1 MSRDFIEVRG
11 AEEHNLKDVDVE
23 VPREELTVVTGLSGS
38 GKSSL
43 AFETIYAEGQRRYIE
58 SLSAYARNFLGQM
71 DKPQVENVEGLSPA
85 ISIDQKNAA
94 NNPRSTVGTVTE
106 LHDYLRLLYARVG
119 TPHCPECG
127 REVDDQSAQQM
138 VRRLLEAPEG
148 TRAKICA
155 PVVRD
160 QKGAFEELFD
170 DLVSEGY
177 TRVEVD
183 GERYDLTIDHRQT
196 TSDEPSGAARGRPDL
211 DENYDHTVDV
221 VVDRVR
227 ISEDARSRITDSV
240 ETALEEADGVLKVI
254 FPDPEGVDVG
264 GATARSTGDLA
275 DETDGEDEPAEQDD
289 RLIVEFSEELACN
302 HCNIDISEIETR
314 SFSFNSPHGACPEC
328 EGIGSTK
335 EVSEDLVIEDSSKPL
350 KHVFEPWSYNRTYY
364 SRQLDNVAEHFGV
377 SLSTPFEELDP
388 EIRRQFLYGTDS
400 RVHFE
405 WTTKNGTREKTERF
419 EGVIPNLERRHV
431 ETDSDSARE
440 HIEEY
445 MAVTTCPACEGTRLK
460 AESRAVLVDG
470 VSASD
475 ANGGSPEDSS
485 DGVSIT
491 EVNQMSIGDALDHFE
506 GMEANLN
513 ARDTKIAEEI
523 LKEIRARLG
532 FMCEVGL
539 EYLTLDREA
548 STLSGGESQRIRLA
562 TQIGS
567 GLVGVLYVLDEPSIG
582 LHQRDNDRLLN
593 TLEELRDIGNTLI
606 VVEHD
611 TETMRRADN
620 IIDMGPGPG
629 KRGGEIVVN
638 GSIDE
643 VLESEE
649 SVTGDYLAGEKAIPV
664 PEERREPDQG
674 EGSDGASGDTGAA
687 SREPDSGEGSDRAS
701 GDGKAASREPDAHLT
716 IRGARQH
723 NLKDLDVELP
733 IGCFTAITGVSGSG
747 KSTLMHEV
755 LYKGLA
761 REMNDNTS
769 VDPGE
774 HDAIEGLENVETV
787 RLIDQSPIGRT
798 PRSNPAT
805 YTNVFDF
812 VRELYAETDLAKQR
826 GYEKGRFSFNVKGGR
841 CEACGGQGTVKID
854 MNFLS
859 DVHVPCEECDGAR
872 YNDETLDVTFKGKT
886 IADVLQM
893 SVDEAYDFF
902 ESHSQLRRRL
912 KLLQDVGLGYMR
924 LGQPST
930 TLSGGEAQRVKL
942 AEELGKKDTGETL
955 YLLDEPTT
963 GLHPHDERKLI
974 DVLHRL
980 TDEGNTVVVIEH
992 ELDLVKNADNIV
1004 DLGPEGGERGGE
1016 VVTTGTPEE
1025 VARVEESYTGQYLRD
1040 LLPDVDLKGPRAD
1053 RELVFDT
1060 DDGTSGTG
1068 DGEQVTGA
1076 GDD

>member
-1 MSRDFIEVRG
+1 MSRENIEVRG
-11 AEEHNLKDVDVE
+11 AAENNLEDVDVE
-23 VPREELTVVTGLSGS
+23 IPREELTVVTGLSGS

-71 DKPQVENVEGLSPA
+71 DKPQVETVEGLSPA

-127 REVDDQSAQQM
+127 RQVDDQSAQQM
-138 VRRLLEAPEG
+138 VRRLLAAPEG
-148 TRAKICA
+148 TRAELCA

-160 QKGAFEELFD
+160 QKGAFEKLFD
-170 DLVSEGY
+170 ELVSEGY

-183 GERYDLTIDHRQT
+183 GERYDLTV
-196 TSDEPSGAARGRPDL
+196 ERPDL

-221 VVDRVR
+221 VVDRVKLSA
-227 ISEDARSRITDSV
+227 SERARVTDSV
-240 ETALEEADGVLKVI
+240 ETALAEADGVLKVS
-254 FPDPEGVDVG
+254 FPDPPAELDVG
-264 GATARSTGDLA
+264 GTRARSTGDLSGGDPSREEDDATTAGDGA
-275 DETDGEDEPAEQDD
+275 DGN
-289 RLIVEFSEELACN
+289 RRVVEFSEDLACT
-302 HCNIDISEIETR
+302 HCGIDISAIETR

-328 EGIGSTK
+328 EGIGETK
-335 EVSEDLVIEDSSKPL
+335 EVSEDLVIQDPSKPL

-377 SLSTPFEELDP
+377 SLETPFEELDP
-388 EIRRQFLYGTDS
+388 EIRRQFLRGTD
-400 RVHFE
+400 RKVHFQ
-405 WTTKNGTREKTERF
+405 WRTKNGMREKTERF

-431 ETDSDSARE
+431 ETDSDRSRE
-440 HIEEY
+440 HIEEF
-445 MAVTTCPACEGTRLK
+445 MAVTTCPACEGTRLRP
-460 AESRAVLVDG
+460 ESRAVRVAGTTIDE
-470 VSASD
+470 VSR
-475 ANGGSPEDSS
+475 
-485 DGVSIT
+485 
-491 EVNQMSIGDALDHFE
+491 MSIGDALAHFE
-506 GMEANLN
+506 GLERDLN
-513 ARDTKIAEEI
+513 ERDRTIAEEI

-532 FMCEVGL
+532 FMTEVGL
-539 EYLTLDREA
+539 DYLTLDREA
-548 STLSGGESQRIRLA
+548 ATLSGGESQRIRLA

-582 LHQRDNDRLLN
+582 LHQRDNDRLLD
-593 TLEELRDIGNTLI
+593 TLEELRDIGNTLV

-620 IIDMGPGPG
+620 IVDMGPGPG
-629 KRGGEIVVN
+629 KRGGEVVVN
-638 GSIDE
+638 GSLQD
-643 VLESEE
+643 VLDSEE
-649 SVTGDYLAGEKAIPV
+649 SVTADYLAGRRSIPV
-664 PEERREPDQG
+664 PETRREPD
-674 EGSDGASGDTGAA
+674 GA
-687 SREPDSGEGSDRAS
+687 
-701 GDGKAASREPDAHLT
+701 LT
-716 IRGARQH
+716 VRGARQH
-723 NLKDLDVELP
+723 NLRDLDVDIPL
-733 IGCFTAITGVSGSG
+733 GTFTAITGVSGSG

-761 REMNDNTS
+761 REMNDNRS
-769 VDPGE
+769 VDPGD
-774 HDAIEGLENVETV
+774 HDAIEGVDQIKTV

-805 YTNVFDF
+805 YTNVFDY
-812 VRELYAETDLAKQR
+812 VRELFAETNLANRR

-841 CEACGGQGTVKID
+841 CEECGGQGTVTID

-859 DVHVPCEECDGAR
+859 DVQVPCEECDGAR
-872 YNDETLDVTFKGKT
+872 YNDETLEVEFRGKT
-886 IADVLQM
+886 IADVLDM
-893 SVDEAYDFF
+893 SVREAHAFF
-902 ESHSQLRRRL
+902 ESHRQLSRRL
-912 KLLQDVGLGYMR
+912 GLLKDVGLGYMR

-963 GLHPHDERKLI
+963 GLHPEDERKLV

-992 ELDLVKNADNIV
+992 ELDLVKNADHV
-1004 DLGPEGGERGGE
+1004 LDLGPEGGEHGGD
-1016 VVTTGTPEE
+1016 VVAAGTPEA
-1025 VARVEESYTGQYLRD
+1025 VARTEASHTGRYLRD
-1040 LLPDVDLKGPRAD
+1040 LLPGVDLEGPR
-1053 RELVFDT
+1053 
-1060 DDGTSGTG
+1060 SGTAA
-1068 DGEQVTGA
+1068 DVTERDQATRA

>member
-11 AEEHNLKDVDVE
+11 ATEHNLKDVDVE

-127 REVDDQSAQQM
+127 REVEDQSAQQM
-138 VRRLLEAPEG
+138 VRRLLDAPPG

-160 QKGAFEELFD
+160 QKGAFEDLFD

-177 TRVEVD
+177 TRAEVD
-183 GERYDLTIDHRQT
+183 GERYDLTV
-196 TSDEPSGAARGRPDL
+196 EYPDL
-211 DENYDHTVDV
+211 DDNYDHTIDV
-221 VVDRVR
+221 VVDRVKLDPD
-227 ISEDARSRITDSV
+227 ERSRLTDSV
-240 ETALEEADGVLKVI
+240 ETALERADGVLKVI
-254 FPDPEGVDVG
+254 FPDPPETLDVG
-264 GATARSTGDLA
+264 GASARSTGDLA
-275 DETDGEDEPAEQDD
+275 DEDESGEDTDGD
-289 RLIVEFSEELACN
+289 RLVVEFSEELACT
-302 HCNIDISEIETR
+302 HCGIDISAIETR
-314 SFSFNSPHGACPEC
+314 SFSFNSPHGACREC
-328 EGIGSTK
+328 EGIGETK
-335 EVSEDLVIEDSSKPL
+335 EVSEDLVIQDPSKPL

-377 SLSTPFEELDP
+377 SLSTAFEDLDP
-388 EIRRQFLYGTDS
+388 EIRRQFLYGTDDV
-400 RVHFE
+400 VHFE
-405 WTTKNGTREKTERF
+405 WQTKNGTREKTERF

-431 ETDSDSARE
+431 ETDSDRARE

-445 MAVTTCPACEGTRLK
+445 MAVTTCPRCEGTRLK
-460 AESRAVLVDG
+460 PESRAVLVDG
-470 VSASD
+470 S
-475 ANGGSPEDSS
+475 
-485 DGVSIT
+485 SIT
-491 EVNQMSIGDALDHFE
+491 EVNRMSIGDALAHFE
-506 GMEANLN
+506 GLEAKLSE
-513 ARDTKIAEEI
+513 RDTKIAEEI

-582 LHQRDNDRLLN
+582 LHQRDNDRLLD
-593 TLEELRDIGNTLI
+593 TLAELRDLGNTLL

-638 GSIDE
+638 GPLQD
-643 VLESEE
+643 VLDSED
-649 SVTGDYLAGEKAIPV
+649 SVTGEYLSGERSIPV
-664 PEERREPDQG
+664 PDTRRDPDG
-674 EGSDGASGDTGAA
+674 T
-687 SREPDSGEGSDRAS
+687 
-701 GDGKAASREPDAHLT
+701 LT

-723 NLKDLDVELP
+723 NLKDVDVSLP
-733 IGCFTAITGVSGSG
+733 LGSFTAITGVSGSG

-769 VDPGE
+769 VDPGD
-774 HDAIEGLENVETV
+774 HDAIEGTEHIETV

-812 VRELYAETDLAKQR
+812 VRELFAETDLANQR
-826 GYEKGRFSFNVKGGR
+826 GYDKGRFSFNVKGGR
-841 CEACGGQGTVKID
+841 CEECGGQGTVTID

-859 DVHVPCEECDGAR
+859 DVQVPCEECGGDR
-872 YNDETLDVTFKGKT
+872 YNAETLDVTFKGKN

-893 SVDEAYDFF
+893 TVEEAHDFF

-912 KLLQDVGLGYMR
+912 KLLKDVGLGYMQ

-963 GLHPHDERKLI
+963 GLHPADERKLI

-980 TDEGNTVVVIEH
+980 TNEGNTVVVIEH

-1004 DLGPEGGERGGE
+1004 DLGPEGGENGGE
-1016 VVTTGTPEE
+1016 VVATGTPED
-1025 VARVEESYTGQYLRD
+1025 VARIEESHTGRYLRD
-1040 LLPDVDLKGPRAD
+1040 LLPDVDLAGPRTD
-1053 RELVFDT
+1053 RDLVT
-1060 DDGTSGTG
+1060 AEDG
-1068 DGEQVTGA
+1068 DAGEGEAA

>member
-1 MSRDFIEVRG
+1 MSRDTIEVRG
-11 AEEHNLKDVDVE
+11 AAENNLKDVDVE
-23 VPREELTVVTGLSGS
+23 IPREELTVVTGLSGS

-127 REVDDQSAQQM
+127 RQVDDQSAQQM
-138 VRRLLEAPEG
+138 VRRLLAAPDG
-148 TRAKICA
+148 TRAKLAA

-160 QKGAFEELFD
+160 QKGEFEELFEE
-170 DLVSEGY
+170 LVSEGY

-183 GERYDLTIDHRQT
+183 GERYDLTVDK
-196 TSDEPSGAARGRPDL
+196 PNL
-211 DENYDHTVDV
+211 DKNYDHTVDV
-221 VVDRVR
+221 IVDRVKL
-227 ISEDARSRITDSV
+227 SAEDRSRITDSV

-254 FPDPEGVDVG
+254 FPAPPEDLDVG
-264 GATARSTGDLA
+264 GASARSTGDLA
-275 DETDGEDEPAEQDD
+275 DDEAEQ
-289 RLIVEFSEELACN
+289 RRVVEFSEDLACMDC
-302 HCNIDISEIETR
+302 HIDISEIETR

-335 EVSEDLVIEDSSKPL
+335 EVSEDLVIQDPSKPL

-377 SLSTPFEELDP
+377 SLETPFEDLEKD
-388 EIRRQFLYGTDS
+388 IQRQFLYGTDD

-405 WTTKNGTREKTERF
+405 WRTKNGTREKTERF

-431 ETDSDSARE
+431 ETDSDRARD
-440 HIEEY
+440 HIEEF
-445 MAVTTCPACEGTRLK
+445 MAVTTCPNCEGTRLK
-460 AESRAVLVDG
+460 SESRAVLVDG
-470 VSASD
+470 S
-475 ANGGSPEDSS
+475 
-485 DGVSIT
+485 SIT
-491 EVNQMSIGDALDHFE
+491 EVNRMSIGDALAHFE
-506 GMEANLN
+506 EMETDLTE
-513 ARDTKIAEEI
+513 REQKIAEEI

-532 FMCEVGL
+532 FMTEVGL

-593 TLEELRDIGNTLI
+593 TLEELRDLGNTLL

-629 KRGGEIVVN
+629 KRGGEIVAN
-638 GSIDE
+638 GDYEE
-643 VLESEE
+643 VLDSPD
-649 SVTGDYLAGEKAIPV
+649 SATGEYLSGEKVIPV
-664 PEERREPDQG
+664 PEHRRDP
-674 EGSDGASGDTGAA
+674 EGTIS
-687 SREPDSGEGSDRAS
+687 
-701 GDGKAASREPDAHLT
+701 

-723 NLKDLDVELP
+723 NLKNLDVELP
-733 IGCFTAITGVSGSG
+733 VGCFTAITGVSGSG
-747 KSTLMHEV
+747 KSTLMHDV

-769 VDPGE
+769 VDPGD
-774 HDAIEGLENVETV
+774 HDAIEGLDNIETV

-805 YTNVFDF
+805 YTNVFDH
-812 VRELYAETDLAKQR
+812 VRELFAQTDLANRR

-859 DVHVPCEECDGAR
+859 DVTVPCEECDGAR
-872 YNDETLDVTFKGKT
+872 YNDETLEVSFKDKT
-886 IADVLQM
+886 IADVLDM
-893 SVDEAYDFF
+893 SVEEAYDFF
-902 ESHSQLRRRL
+902 ENHSQLRRRL
-912 KLLQDVGLGYMR
+912 KLLKDVGLGYMR

-963 GLHPHDERKLI
+963 GLHPEDERKLI

-1004 DLGPEGGERGGE
+1004 DLGPEGGEAGGQ
-1016 VVTTGTPEE
+1016 VVASGTPEA
-1025 VARVEESYTGQYLRD
+1025 VARNDDSHTGRYLRD
-1040 LLPDVDLKGPRAD
+1040 LLPDVDMAGPRSDRDLPAPELEGGDQTAAD
-1053 RELVFDT
+1053 
-1060 DDGTSGTG
+1060 DD
-1068 DGEQVTGA
+1068 
-1076 GDD
+1076 